1 MEVNGCISEKEQNS
15 GGGEKIFS
23 LPHTLDLP
31 PTSSPKLKAM
41 TRQRVHELGCPPI
54 VHFLEQI

>member
-15 GGGEKIFS
+15 GGGEKIFP
-23 LPHTLDLP
+23 PHTLDLP

-41 TRQRVHELGCPPI
+41 TRQRVHELGCPLD
-54 VHFLEQI
+54 VHFREQI

>member
-15 GGGEKIFS
+15 GGGEKIP
-23 LPHTLDLP
+23 PHTLDLP

-41 TRQRVHELGCPPI
+41 TKQRVHELGCPPI
-54 VHFLEQI
+54 VHLREQI

>member
-15 GGGEKIFS
+15 GGGEKNPPPIA
-23 LPHTLDLP
+23 LDLP

-41 TRQRVHELGCPPI
+41 TRQRVHELGCPPN
-54 VHFLEQI
+54 VHFREQI

>member
-15 GGGEKIFS
+15 GGGEKIFP
-23 LPHTLDLP
+23 PHTLDLP

-41 TRQRVHELGCPPI
+41 TRQRVHELGCPPD
-54 VHFLEQI
+54 VHFREQI

>member
-15 GGGEKIFS
+15 GGGEKI
-23 LPHTLDLP
+23 PPIALDLP

-41 TRQRVHELGCPPI
+41 TKQSVHELGCPPI
-54 VHFLEQI
+54 VHFREQI

>member
-15 GGGEKIFS
+15 GGGEKFPP
-23 LPHTLDLP
+23 PHTLDLP

>member
-15 GGGEKIFS
+15 GGGENFPP
-23 LPHTLDLP
+23 PHTLDLP

-41 TRQRVHELGCPPI
+41 IRQRVHELGCPPD
-54 VHFLEQI
+54 VHFREQI

>member
-15 GGGEKIFS
+15 GGGEKNFP
-23 LPHTLDLP
+23 PHTLDLP